1 MACLDDGCCFVDGSL
16 ISLLSFV
23 LWFLSFIF
31 LKKNI
36 FTPFQ
41 RKSHTKIY
49 LFIYGQAFHMK
60 KKKNKQTKICL
71 HDFNYVYPCIFT
83 KEKQNICHAY
93 FRVL

>member
-1 MACLDDGCCFVDGSL
+1 M
-16 ISLLSFV
+16 
-23 LWFLSFIF
+23 
-31 LKKNI
+31 K
-36 FTPFQ
+36 
-41 RKSHTKIY
+41 
-49 LFIYGQAFHMK
+49 K